1 MDWVKLR
8 IFTFSQQ
15 HALLFENKEKKIY
28 TDKMA
33 SFRDYIE
40 ALVGTSSQNIIVAE
54 V

>member
-1 MDWVKLR
+1 MDFY
-8 IFTFSQQ
+8 IFTTTCFAIWEQR
-15 HALLFENKEKKIY
+15 KKIY